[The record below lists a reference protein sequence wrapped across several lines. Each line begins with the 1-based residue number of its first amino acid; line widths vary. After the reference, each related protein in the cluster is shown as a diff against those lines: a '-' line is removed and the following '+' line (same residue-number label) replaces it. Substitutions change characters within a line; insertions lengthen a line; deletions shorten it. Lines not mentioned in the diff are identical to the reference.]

1 MKAEEKIKKIKCPVC
16 RSEEVKIN
24 GSVLKCSKCQY
35 MNTNYKIP
43 SSPAK
48 HKVLHKDNI
57 KKLDKEMINYF
68 YIEVL
73 DIWIKTINKNRE
85 NFPDVGVSVNKLSV
99 EFQDNLKGFF
109 DMIEKR
115 LEIIKENEDTKK
127 QNI

>member
-1 MKAEEKIKKIKCPVC
+1 
-16 RSEEVKIN
+16 
-24 GSVLKCSKCQY
+24 
-35 MNTNYKIP
+35 
-43 SSPAK
+43 
-48 HKVLHKDNI
+48 
-57 KKLDKEMINYF
+57 MINYF